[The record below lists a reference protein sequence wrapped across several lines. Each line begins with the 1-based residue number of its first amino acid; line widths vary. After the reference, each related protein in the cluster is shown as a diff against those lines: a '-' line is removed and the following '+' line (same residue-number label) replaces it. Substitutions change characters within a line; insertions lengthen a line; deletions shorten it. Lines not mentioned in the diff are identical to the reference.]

1 MTVTVEHEDW
11 LERGFEMIQS
21 SCPLPSSFLVSP
33 SLSLSLSFSLFGQM
47 VGSNPIIAEFQAIVL
62 AGGGGSRMY
71 PLTEK
76 QPKALLPVGNVPMI
90 AYSLLNLEKAGF
102 AGA

>member
-1 MTVTVEHEDW
+1 
-11 LERGFEMIQS
+11 
-21 SCPLPSSFLVSP
+21 
-33 SLSLSLSFSLFGQM
+33 M
-47 VGSNPIIAEFQAIVL
+47 VGSNPIMAEFQAIVL